1 MEIFGNIGFIVYDYG
16 YVRVVWDF
24 FEVCIIDMFDL
35 FFKIVLS
42 GKEFCDIGNRRFG
55 IWGLWFVWFCRFGN
69 EIFLYEVEFVVDRL
83 FGRIKSNLGCLGFG
97 FGRFIFIRCLLNCG
111 EKVIL

>member
-24 FEVCIIDMFDL
+24 FEVCIIDIFDL
-35 FFKIVLS
+35 FLKIILS

-55 IWGLWFVWFCRFGN
+55 I
-69 EIFLYEVEFVVDRL
+69 
-83 FGRIKSNLGCLGFG
+83 
-97 FGRFIFIRCLLNCG
+97 
-111 EKVIL
+111 